1 MAYVY
6 LYLAALGGFVL
17 GALVMGLV
25 AAGAIADARSY
36 DRERG

>member
-6 LYLAALGGFVL
+6 LYLAALGGFL
-17 GALVMGLV
+17 FGLFVMGPV
-25 AAGAIADARSY
+25 AAGARADARDY